1 MIKYIAA
8 LIIKTKGNAMSS
20 KIGSLSNLT
29 LQDKANSLLA
39 GMCKENTAEAQTY
52 TATAIDQLL
61 KNTSFHRFFNS
72 LGSTVTQSPFD
83 INITEE
89 EVVITDHNKIKH
101 DLRFSNQSDPDK
113 ENLIETSKDLLKKI
127 NNLYRE
133 CLQNDKT
140 PHTHSLSTPVLD
152 PTRTSVIPTLSP
164 NAELPV
170 TSPTAQATRSEASRG
185 SETQSLDRQTP
196 TRKHLRDPHILG
208 SQNNYP
214 QNLGSRQ
221 SAYLPKQAFPLL
233 SSSHTHV
240 SIPVTQA
247 LSVGQ
252 QSCSQRISFGP
263 SRGSR
268 TLPLIKDDTRL
279 LKSSPAATDP
289 LIFRS
294 TSYVSADLPSLAI
307 PSLIN
312 RTPILTTTT
321 CSEQSVIPKSI
332 ESPLNVSNPRDRQTL
347 ERASIAPS
355 PRKPEQNPQTPTI
368 SRSLIEPSHLRIRT
382 PLNKDSIPTPSPLPA
397 IQTKTDPA
405 LFQQV
410 PAAARSQHS
419 FRAHISA
426 IELFAVENLIRDLP
440 DLTEQEITHELSF
453 LTSKQLM
460 AFQDLKMQEDI
471 NKKNRESTQDLLT
484 NGSQTSPSVSFA
496 PMYVRGRKK
505 PLEHPL
511 RPTHSRLEHMVPK
524 ISLRA
529 ATLQPPETRAQPT
542 VKKPGL
548 VERKTCSV
556 HERKD
561 PKVSEL
567 TAAQKLI
574 RQREIEKELKKKER
588 AGTKA
593 QTMAIQRALKGSYTK

>member
-221 SAYLPKQAFPLL
+221 SAYLPKQAF
-233 SSSHTHV
+233 
-240 SIPVTQA
+240 
-247 LSVGQ
+247 
-252 QSCSQRISFGP
+252 
-263 SRGSR
+263 
-268 TLPLIKDDTRL
+268 
-279 LKSSPAATDP
+279 
-289 LIFRS
+289 
-294 TSYVSADLPSLAI
+294 
-307 PSLIN
+307 
-312 RTPILTTTT
+312 
-321 CSEQSVIPKSI
+321 
-332 ESPLNVSNPRDRQTL
+332 
-347 ERASIAPS
+347 RANA
-355 PRKPEQNPQTPTI
+355 
-368 SRSLIEPSHLRIRT
+368 
-382 PLNKDSIPTPSPLPA
+382 
-397 IQTKTDPA
+397 
-405 LFQQV
+405 
-410 PAAARSQHS
+410 
-419 FRAHISA
+419 
-426 IELFAVENLIRDLP
+426 
-440 DLTEQEITHELSF
+440 
-453 LTSKQLM
+453 SKNC
-460 AFQDLKMQEDI
+460 F
-471 NKKNRESTQDLLT
+471 
-484 NGSQTSPSVSFA
+484 
-496 PMYVRGRKK
+496 
-505 PLEHPL
+505 
-511 RPTHSRLEHMVPK
+511 
-524 ISLRA
+524 
-529 ATLQPPETRAQPT
+529 
-542 VKKPGL
+542 
-548 VERKTCSV
+548 
-556 HERKD
+556 
-561 PKVSEL
+561 
-567 TAAQKLI
+567 
-574 RQREIEKELKKKER
+574 
-588 AGTKA
+588 
-593 QTMAIQRALKGSYTK
+593 